1 MEYIMRRIEWCRS
14 GSAMGAKTDMLDEN
28 GKKWPQRNNKRTAS
42 SHIERHVV
50 YQYLNRL
57 PILYTTAVRKMENGK
72 GRVLL
77 PTDVIH
83 YYIGSY
89 VLD

>member
-1 MEYIMRRIEWCRS
+1 MY
-14 GSAMGAKTDMLDEN
+14 LD
-28 GKKWPQRNNKRTAS
+28 
-42 SHIERHVV
+42 
-50 YQYLNRL
+50 RL
-57 PILYTTAVRKMENGK
+57 PQLFTTAVRKMENGK

-89 VLD
+89 VLHSVEQKIGRKIEVGEPKDCA